1 MAGPNEVDFL
11 ICISLNVPFA
21 YIRCPQTHVRK
32 EHHFPHPRNGV
43 LSVHRKKY
51 YTLLSALISP
61 QRSKKNLFL
70 SLEFIK
76 NFSVRVYI
84 HINFI

>member
-11 ICISLNVPFA
+11 ISSVLNVPFA

-32 EHHFPHPRNGV
+32 EHHFLHPRNGV
-43 LSVHRKKY
+43 LLSVHRKKY

-61 QRSKKNLFL
+61 QGVK
-70 SLEFIK
+70 
-76 NFSVRVYI
+76 
-84 HINFI
+84 